1 MKKNIYLFLLSFLQI
16 FFFSSFIIFKVDS
29 DKQIQKKEI
38 KTDTLTYSN
47 PIIHQDFSDPDVIR
61 VGKDYFMTASS
72 FSHFPGLP
80 ILHST
85 DLIHWKIVSY
95 AVKNYPFNE
104 FLKPQHGCGIWAP
117 SIRFQNGEFYIFFG
131 DPDHGILMT
140 KTKNPFGKWEQLHL
154 VKEAK
159 GWIDPCPFWDD
170 DGNAYLIH
178 AWAKSRS
185 GIKHKLTIN
194 KLSKDGKNIL
204 DEGVD
209 VFCDSINHPTTEG
222 PKLYKR
228 NGYYY
233 IFAPAG
239 GVKYG
244 WQIVLRSKNIYG
256 PYEVKKVLEQGT
268 TKINGPHQG
277 AWVTTQ
283 NNEEWFIHFQDK
295 YAYGRIVH
303 LQPMKWVNDWPIIGI
318 DYDNNGIGEP
328 IEKYKFPN
336 LKINN
341 VYLATSDEF
350 NNISLGLQWQ
360 WQANIKDKIISLN
373 ERKGY
378 LRFYSVLNNEN
389 NLYNEPALLMQK
401 FPAENFSAIVKIDL
415 TGLKNN
421 SRCGLIIFGKDYF
434 TINIQNKNNQLQ
446 ILQTECLD
454 ADKHENEIVNEEKII
469 DEKIIYLKIDV
480 RKKIE
485 KDNIPMANCN
495 FSFSF
500 DGIKYN
506 NIGVNFNAK
515 EGVWVGSKIG
525 LFNVANS
532 NVKNS
537 FADFD
542 FITFNEFFP

>member
-1 MKKNIYLFLLSFLQI
+1 MLFYS
-16 FFFSSFIIFKVDS
+16 FSSFVLLNKNISLLKS
-29 DKQIQKKEI
+29 EI
-38 KTDTLTYSN
+38 KLDSLKYSN

-61 VGKDYFMTASS
+61 VDDDYFMTASS

-80 ILHST
+80 ILHSK
-85 DLIHWKIVSY
+85 DLVHWKIISY
-95 AVKNYPFNE
+95 AVKEYPFDE
-104 FLKPQHGCGIWAP
+104 FNNPQHGCGIWAP
-117 SIRFQNGEFYIFFG
+117 SIRFHNGEFYIFFG

-140 KTKNPFGKWEQLHL
+140 KTNNPFGEWEKLHL

-194 KLSKDGKNIL
+194 KLSKDGKYIL
-204 DEGVD
+204 DNGVD
-209 VFCDSINHPTTEG
+209 VFCDSINNPTTEG
-222 PKLYKR
+222 PKLYKK
-228 NGYYY
+228 NGFYF

-256 PYEVKKVLEQGT
+256 PYEVKKVLEQGS

-283 NNEEWFIHFQDK
+283 NNEDWFIHFQDK

-303 LQPMKWVNDWPIIGI
+303 LQPMKWETNWPVIGV
-318 DYDNNGIGEP
+318 DYDGNGIGEP
-328 IEKYKFPN
+328 VEKYKFPN
-336 LKINN
+336 LKIKN

-350 NNISLGLQWQ
+350 NNKSLGLQWQ
-360 WQANIKDKIISLN
+360 WQANINNKIISLK

-378 LRFYSVLNNEN
+378 LRFHSIKNAEK

-401 FPAENFSAIVKIDL
+401 FPAENFSAKVKIDL
-415 TGLKNN
+415 TGLKLN

-434 TINIQNKNNQLQ
+434 TLSISKLKKGYKIFQTSCIN
-446 ILQTECLD
+446 
-454 ADKHENEIVNEEKII
+454 AYMNEKEKVE
-469 DEKIIYLKIDV
+469 DEQKIYRKIIYLKVDI
-480 RKKIE
+480 RETFNKN
-485 KDNIPMANCN
+485 NIPIANCR
-495 FSFSF
+495 FSYSY
-500 DGIKYN
+500 DGINYN
-506 NIGVNFNAK
+506 KLGKDFNAK

-525 LFNVANS
+525 IFNFSNS
-532 NVKNS
+532 SIKFS
-537 FADFD
+537 YADFD
-542 FITFNEFFP
+542 YFLIN

>member
-1 MKKNIYLFLLSFLQI
+1 MTKNIYLFLLSSLMI
-16 FFFSSFIIFKVDS
+16 FFFSSFIILKFES
-29 DKQIQKKEI
+29 NKQIQKKEI
-38 KTDTLTYSN
+38 KTDALSYSN
-47 PIIHQDFSDPDVIR
+47 PIIHQDYSDPDVIR
-61 VGKDYFMTASS
+61 VGDDFFMTSSS

-80 ILHST
+80 ILHSK
-85 DLIHWKIVSY
+85 DLVHWNIISY
-95 AVKNYPFNE
+95 AVKEYPFEE
-104 FLKPQHGCGIWAP
+104 FNNPQHGCGIWAP
-117 SIRFQNGEFYIFFG
+117 SIRFHNGEFYIFFG

-140 KTKNPFGKWEQLHL
+140 KTKNPFGDWEKLHL

-194 KLSKDGKNIL
+194 KLSNDGKNIL

-222 PKLYKR
+222 PKLYKQ
-228 NGYYY
+228 NGFYY

-277 AWVTTQ
+277 AWVNTQ
-283 NNEEWFIHFQDK
+283 NNEDWFIHFQDK

-303 LQPMKWVNDWPIIGI
+303 LQPMRWENDWPFIGI
-318 DYDNNGIGEP
+318 DYDGNGIGEP
-328 IEKYKFPN
+328 VEKYRLPN
-336 LKINN
+336 LNVNKIN
-341 VYLATSDEF
+341 LTTSDEF
-350 NNISLGLQWQ
+350 NNSRLGLQWQ
-360 WQANIKDKIISLN
+360 WQAYYNDEWYSLN
-373 ERKGY
+373 ERKGH

-415 TGLKNN
+415 TGLKENA
-421 SRCGLIIFGKDYF
+421 RCGLIIFGKNYF
-434 TINIQNKNNQLQ
+434 TISIQNKNNQLK
-446 ILQTECLD
+446 ISQTECLN

-469 DEKIIYLKIDV
+469 KNKTIYLEVKITKSQKDSLPV
-480 RKKIE
+480 ANGVFSYSIDGKKYFKIG
-485 KDNIPMANCN
+485 KN
-495 FSFSF
+495 F
-500 DGIKYN
+500 
-506 NIGVNFNAK
+506 VAK
-515 EGVWVGSKIG
+515 EGTWVGSKVGI
-525 LFNVANS
+525 FNIS
-532 NVKNS
+532 KYS
-537 FADFD
+537 IKCSYADFD
-542 FITFNEFFP
+542 LFKIKDF